1 MGDGKALT
9 QGSRAI
15 QQWNQWL
22 SHALGQR
29 LLSAEQQ
36 CLTELLQQQFGKHA
50 VLLGVPQQ
58 SSLLDATL
66 LPCQTLLFPSMEM
79 HQPAH
84 HTWIEGDFH
93 ELALLTGSMDLVLIP
108 HTLEFV
114 DNARQ
119 LLAEACRVV
128 RPEGLIAICGFNPY
142 SAWGIKKLWEGK
154 HARMPWRGNF
164 IDAYQITHWLTL
176 ADFVLEQ
183 HRAIF
188 FRPPLQHTQWYERL
202 SFLESLGKYFPF
214 FGGVYVLIARAK
226 VIPLTP
232 IRMQWRQELSG
243 LRIPRTMTGTIIV
256 R

>member
-15 QQWNQWL
+15 QHWNQWL

-29 LLSAEQQ
+29 LLLAEQQ
-36 CLTELLQQQFGKHA
+36 ILTELLRQHFGKHA
-50 VLLGVPQQ
+50 VLIGVPQQ
-58 SSLLDATL
+58 CQLLDATL
-66 LPCQTLLFPSMEM
+66 LPCQTLFFPSMEI
-79 HQPAH
+79 HPHAH
-84 HTWIEGDFH
+84 HTFIEGD
-93 ELALLTGSMDLVLIP
+93 LNDLSLLTGSMDLVILP

-114 DNARQ
+114 DNPRQ

-128 RPEGLIAICGFNPY
+128 RPEGLIVICGFNPY
-142 SAWGIKKLWEGK
+142 SAWGLKKLWAGR
-154 HARMPWRGNF
+154 HARMPWRANF
-164 IDAYQITHWLTL
+164 LDAFKVNHWLQL

-183 HRAIF
+183 QRAIL
-188 FRPPLQHTQWYERL
+188 FRPPVQHAVWYRRL
-202 SFLESLGKYFPF
+202 GFMEHLGKYFPF
-214 FGGVYVLIARAK
+214 LGGVYVLVARAK

-243 LRIPRTMTGTIIV
+243 IRIRNTITGTLA